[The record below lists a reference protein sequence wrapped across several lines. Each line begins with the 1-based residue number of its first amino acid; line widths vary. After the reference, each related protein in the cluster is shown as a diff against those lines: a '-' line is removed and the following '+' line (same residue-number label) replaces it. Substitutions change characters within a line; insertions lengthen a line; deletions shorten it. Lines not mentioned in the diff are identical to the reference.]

1 VRTPISKSYKAGGMC
16 TTTSI
21 EEIGTRALLQ
31 HAMIQI
37 IIDSHEKVLYDSIVA
52 QSVAQGVAHTIQFG
66 PLELGDIQITLS
78 RGDTVLR
85 ELVFERKTL
94 PDLVGSMHDGRYRE
108 QKARMLANI
117 APQNVSYIV
126 EGDSICQSVHRGSKS
141 VSSAY
146 FNMIFRDGVHL
157 FFTRD
162 VPETAFLL
170 LALCA
175 KMEDKPANYSPIES
189 SSTVSAANRDYTSC
203 LKLKSKKNHNITPD
217 NCFILQLAQVPSVSH
232 VIAKN
237 IVTIYPTIGH
247 LVDGMRRCATDKEK
261 HKLLACINKVGKAK
275 ASKIIEYMKL

>member
-1 VRTPISKSYKAGGMC
+1 MC
-16 TTTSI
+16 AS
-21 EEIGTRALLQ
+21 ALQLHASARQ
-31 HAMIQI
+31 HAMIVI
-37 IIDSHEKVLYDSIVA
+37 TVDSHEKALYDSMVA
-52 QSVAQGVAHTIQFG
+52 QNLEQGLGFEVKFG
-66 PLELGDIQITLS
+66 PLELGDIRIVLS
-78 RGDTVLR
+78 GHDGVLR

-94 PDLVGSMHDGRYRE
+94 SDLISSMHDGRYRE

-126 EGDSICQSVHRGSKS
+126 EGDSICQSVRRDAKS

-146 FNMIFRDGVHL
+146 FNMIFRDHVHL

-175 KMEDKPANYSPIES
+175 KMADKPANYSPIDAGS
-189 SSTVSAANRDYTSC
+189 SAVAASKDYTSC

-237 IVTIYPTIGH
+237 IASIYPTIGH
-247 LVDGMRRCATDKEK
+247 LVDGMRGCATDKEK
-261 HKLLACINKVGKAK
+261 CKLLACIDKVGKAK
-275 ASKIIEYMKL
+275 AVKIVQYMKL